1 MLKGRESEAREVL
14 RKTSSKLGEDGIE
27 AELKDI
33 RQSLESMKESGFF
46 KGLKHIFKWKIF
58 KR

>member
-1 MLKGRESEAREVL
+1 MKGREAEAREVL

-27 AELKDI
+27 AELEDI
-33 RQSLESMKESGFF
+33 RQTLRLDKDSNFLKE
-46 KGLKHIFKWKIF
+46 LKHIVKWKVF